1 MYVYSTLT
9 SRIKYVDNW
18 INWNHNI
25 TNRNNDIGSNK
36 NNSSSCQPLH
46 PQYHRTNVRWSMT
59 YTLRASHHNT
69 FSFFCCCWIF
79 HFLISLASSLS
90 STPVIVCSWSE
101 EGIIFLV
108 KCHEKKGEMWAIL
121 LYIYVYSAPL
131 KFPYFHL
138 HKHFTSSMYIT
149 ILQSCV
155 MINSTT
161 IFLIFNLIIKKDAN
175 LIGRNKLQS
184 ENLEALFQSDKWDNL
199 NLETLKAIN
208 STPQIY
214 FHQI

>member
-90 STPVIVCSWSE
+90 STPVIICSWSE

-108 KCHEKKGEMWAIL
+108 KCHEKKVKCERF
-121 LYIYVYSAPL
+121 YFIYMYTQHLSN
-131 KFPYFHL
+131 FPTSIYTNTL
-138 HKHFTSSMYIT
+138 HHPY
-149 ILQSCV
+149 
-155 MINSTT
+155 N
-161 IFLIFNLIIKKDAN
+161 D
-175 LIGRNKLQS
+175 
-184 ENLEALFQSDKWDNL
+184 
-199 NLETLKAIN
+199 
-208 STPQIY
+208 
-214 FHQI
+214 

>member
-18 INWNHNI
+18 INGNHNI
-25 TNRNNDIGSNK
+25 TKRNNDIGSNK

-69 FSFFCCCWIF
+69 FSFFCCCWNF

-121 LYIYVYSAPL
+121 LYIHVCILSTSQISLLPSTQTLYL
-131 KFPYFHL
+131 
-138 HKHFTSSMYIT
+138 TSSKHIT
-149 ILQSCV
+149 ILQPCV

-161 IFLIFNLIIKKDAN
+161 IFLILNLMIKK
-175 LIGRNKLQS
+175 RCKLNWKEQVTKS
-184 ENLEALFQSDKWDNL
+184 KTGGALLKW
-199 NLETLKAIN
+199 
-208 STPQIY
+208 
-214 FHQI
+214 